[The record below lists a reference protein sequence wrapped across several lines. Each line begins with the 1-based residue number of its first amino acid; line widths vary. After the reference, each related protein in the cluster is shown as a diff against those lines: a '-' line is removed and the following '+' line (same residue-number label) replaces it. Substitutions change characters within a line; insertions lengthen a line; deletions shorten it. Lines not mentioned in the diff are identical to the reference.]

1 MKMRN
6 GFFSFS
12 MTALAVLTLSLA
24 MTTALLAVSSLQMV
38 AIYEK
43 KVRLHYLADSA
54 VREGWQEV
62 QQNPLPYFQR
72 HAVAVPQSAQLAEK
86 GEAVTVEV
94 QGDRGYLR
102 ALAVYEAAS
111 LEQTSSLFFEVVR
124 HEDGQYELQPLHY
137 RD

>member
-12 MTALAVLTLSLA
+12 MTAMAVLTLSLA

-62 QQNPLPYFQR
+62 QQNPLPYFNVTPWPCLNRRSWPKREKPSLSKFRATAGICGPLPSMKR
-72 HAVAVPQSAQLAEK
+72 H
-86 GEAVTVEV
+86 
-94 QGDRGYLR
+94 R
-102 ALAVYEAAS
+102 
-111 LEQTSSLFFEVVR
+111 
-124 HEDGQYELQPLHY
+124 
-137 RD
+137 

>member
-1 MKMRN
+1 MRN
-6 GFFSFS
+6 RFFSFS
-12 MTALAVLTLSLA
+12 MTAMAVLTLSLA

-62 QQNPLPYFQR
+62 QRNPLPYFQR
-72 HAVAVPQSAQLAEK
+72 HAVDVPQSAQLAEK

-102 ALAVYEAAS
+102 ALAVDEAAS